1 MTSAMKSDEIF
12 ARNAAYEIGLYARQ
26 PLAIARGQGSTL
38 WDVDGKR
45 YLDFFAGVAV
55 NSLGHCHP
63 AVVEAIRRQAA
74 EVLHVSNHYHTAIE
88 GELAALL
95 CRHSFAERV
104 FLCNSG
110 TEAIAAAMK
119 LARRWGSEL
128 GGGRYE
134 ILATH
139 GSFHGRT
146 FGALTATG
154 QERYH
159 RGYFPL
165 LPGVRLV
172 PYDDLAAM
180 EAAIAPETVA
190 IMVEPIQGE
199 GGVVTPGP
207 GYLRGLRALAD
218 RRNLLLIL
226 DEIQTGMG
234 PHGTLAYEQAD
245 AVPDVMALAK
255 ALGGGVP
262 IGALCTTER
271 VAAAFTPGSHGT
283 TFGGNLLACAAAV
296 AAPGP
301 SPSRSC
307 WAHVNTVGRRL
318 RAGLEEIAQRH
329 RRCVPCRRGP
339 DAGAELDGTPA
350 DVVAQC
356 LRTAS
361 SSTARRSACCGS
373 RRRSSSRRTRSTTA
387 WPWLD
392 RALAA
397 GMKRDLLRI
406 AISSEPRSRPSST
419 WRGA

>member
-110 TEAIAAAMK
+110 TEAIEAAMK

-199 GGVVTPGP
+199 GGVVTPAP

-234 PHGTLAYEQAD
+234 RTGTLFAYEQAD

-283 TFGGNLLACAAAV
+283 TFGGNPLACAAAV
-296 AAPGP
+296 AALRTIAEPDLL
-301 SPSRSC
+301 
-307 WAHVNTVGRRL
+307 AHVNTVGRRL

-329 RRCVPCRRGP
+329 HRVRTVRG
-339 DAGAELDGTPA
+339 AGLMLGAELDGPGA

-356 LRTAS
+356 LRDGLIINCTAERVLRVTPPLIV
-361 SSTARRSACCGS
+361 TADEVDDGLAR
-373 RRRSSSRRTRSTTA
+373 
-387 WPWLD
+387 LD

-397 GMKRDLLRI
+397 T
-406 AISSEPRSRPSST
+406 A
-419 WRGA
+419 